1 MASHSAKEKIA
12 TQLNDFQFPTNF
24 PCKNLREHLISFLS
38 LVFKNPTSKAV
49 KSLTRWGHSIFFNA
63 RRQIKEMPSSF
74 WAKFRPNYFFR
85 FFQSL
90 QLEDAA
96 VHSIQTTVYP
106 RKLYEKAK
114 MWKQIWDKN
123 GLSNTLAITA
133 FPESAEYLQKT
144 DIFSENLPTFAWCS
158 FTNMTCTL
166 HLSVFSWFM
175 FLSNFTKNKMKIRKY
190 FPKILCPWIMDCY
203 VS

>member
-1 MASHSAKEKIA
+1 MISNSQPTFHAKTYVNIWF
-12 TQLNDFQFPTNF
+12 LFWV
-24 PCKNLREHLISFLS
+24 LS
-38 LVFKNPTSKAV
+38 LKIQRLRLWNLWQDGDT
-49 KSLTRWGHSIFFNA
+49 
-63 RRQIKEMPSSF
+63 PSSLKRD
-74 WAKFRPNYFFR
+74 AKSKKCHQVFEQNSDQITFFV

-114 MWKQIWDKN
+114 TYKQIWDEN

-158 FTNMTCTL
+158 FTNMTCTASS
-166 HLSVFSWFM
+166 LSFFM
-175 FLSNFTKNKMKIRKY
+175 I
-190 FPKILCPWIMDCY
+190 Y
-203 VS
+203 VSQ